1 MGKKI
6 NKQILNLI
14 ESICDEHYAMSKNVD
29 VSIAYLWNMRKTGEN
44 KGNYKLFIFLAEINL
59 LTVMKFITEEEKNSF
74 IKLLESEDIDNRY
87 IAATGI
93 NYFRTARVKKY
104 GEFKSLEDPNYDVIK
119 DYTHNIINFN
129 MFNNYNS
136 ICLNKI

>member
-14 ESICDEHYAMSKNVD
+14 ESICDEHYAMAKTID
-29 VSIAYLWNMRKTGEN
+29 LSIAYLWNIRKTGEN

-59 LTVMKFITEEEKNSF
+59 LTAMKFISEEEKNSF
-74 IKLLESEDIDNRY
+74 IKLLESEDMDNRY

-93 NYFRTARVKKY
+93 NYFRTARIKKY

>member
-14 ESICDEHYAMSKNVD
+14 ESICDEHYAMAKNID
-29 VSIAYLWNMRKTGEN
+29 VSIAYLWNIRRTHDN
-44 KGNYKLFIFLAEINL
+44 KGKYKVFIFLAELNL
-59 LTVMKFITEEEKNSF
+59 LTVMKIISEEEKNSF
-74 IKLLESEDIDNRY
+74 IKLLESEDMDNRY

-93 NYFRTARVKKY
+93 NYFRSARIKKY
-104 GEFKSLEDPNYDVIK
+104 GEFKFLEDPNYDFIK
-119 DYTHNIINFN
+119 DYTHNIINFK
-129 MFNNYNS
+129 MFNDYNS

>member
-14 ESICDEHYAMSKNVD
+14 ESICEEHYEMSKNVD

-44 KGNYKLFIFLAEINL
+44 KGKYKLFILLAEINL
-59 LTVMKFITEEEKNSF
+59 LTVMKLITEEEKNSF
-74 IKLLESEDIDNRY
+74 IKLLESEDMDNRY

-93 NYFRTARVKKY
+93 NYFRNARIKKY
-104 GEFKSLEDPNYDVIK
+104 GEFKSLEDPNYDIIK
-119 DYTHNIINFN
+119 DYTHNIINFK
-129 MFNNYNS
+129 MFNDYNN